1 MSLHTLNTILIITES
16 RKPWSMYVIAKEGK
30 EDEYAEL
37 FFDTAQHNTVT
48 GQSETLTLELDNAL
62 TKLIAAY
69 LDW

>member
-1 MSLHTLNTILIITES
+1 
-16 RKPWSMYVIAKEGK
+16 MYVIAKEGK

-37 FFDTAQHNTVT
+37 FFDTAQHNTAT